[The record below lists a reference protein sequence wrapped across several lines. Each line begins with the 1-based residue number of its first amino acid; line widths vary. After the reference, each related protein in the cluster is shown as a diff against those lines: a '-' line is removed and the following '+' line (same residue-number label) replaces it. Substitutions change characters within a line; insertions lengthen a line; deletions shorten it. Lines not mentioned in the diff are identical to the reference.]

1 MRFSLKQL
9 ETYFAE
15 PLPAVAEVA
24 EALTKHAFEVDEV
37 VEKDGDWEL
46 EAKIL
51 PDRASDAKNDLGMA
65 RELSAVL
72 GRSLK
77 PEYETS
83 TTADNA
89 RAKIDFTA
97 KQITDLIGAPLSE
110 AEISAYLKRS
120 RVIVDLP
127 AGRQGNGGS
136 EVLTALIPA
145 ERLDLNLPEDLADE
159 VARLHGYDRIPA
171 KQLSVS
177 IGAPVHHPNFILA
190 NQLRRFF
197 VTAGFNEIYGYTF
210 RPEGAVAVAK
220 PLASDKSWLRGDLV
234 TGMAEYL
241 EKNLAT
247 ALFDDQPVK
256 LFELGSVFPSLE
268 GEEMRLCF
276 GVAYPSPKFNHGQK
290 LIDELVAVLTAKFGV
305 TKEAV
310 NIMPVGN
317 LMIAEVALNNL
328 KLVETEDNLPALPT
342 PTINY
347 RPFSV
352 YPRITRDLALWVGE
366 ATEAEAVAKIITAQ
380 AGPLLADLPILFDE
394 FAKDGKKSLAFR
406 LIFQSPEKTLT
417 DEEVSQALAPI
428 LTALTAQGWELR

>member
-1 MRFSLKQL
+1 MRFSFKQL
-9 ETYFAE
+9 EAHFAE

-37 VEKDGDWEL
+37 AEKDGDWEL
-46 EAKIL
+46 EVKIL

-72 GRSLK
+72 NQALK
-77 PEYETS
+77 PEYQSSPTVA
-83 TTADNA
+83 TA
-89 RAKIDFTA
+89 RAKINFTA
-97 KQITDLIGAPLSE
+97 KQITDLIGTPLSE

-120 RVIVDLP
+120 RVTVDLP
-127 AGRQGNGGS
+127 AGRQGDEGS

-171 KQLSVS
+171 KQLSAGA
-177 IGAPVHHPNFILA
+177 GAPAHHPDFILA
-190 NQLRRFF
+190 NQLRRLF
-197 VTAGFNEIYGYTF
+197 VERGFNEIYGYTF
-210 RPEGAVAVAK
+210 RPAGAVAVAK

-241 EKNLAT
+241 EKNLT
-247 ALFDDQPVK
+247 TSLFDDQPVK
-256 LFELGSVFPSLE
+256 LFELGSVFPNLE

-276 GVAYPSPKFNHGQK
+276 GVAYSSPKFNHGQK
-290 LIDELVAVLTAKFGV
+290 LIDEMVAVLTAKFGV

-317 LMIAEVALNNL
+317 LMMAEVALSNF
-328 KLVETEDNLPALPT
+328 KLVEIEDNLPALPT

-347 RPFSV
+347 QPFSV
-352 YPRITRDLALWVGE
+352 YPRIIRDLALWVGE
-366 ATEAEAVAKIITAQ
+366 GVEPETVAKIITAQ

-406 LIFQSPEKTLT
+406 LVFQSPEKTLT

-428 LTALTAQGWELR
+428 LTTLTTQGWELR